1 MKTKTK
7 DTYDRAYRH
16 ASRDYIIQAILNEQ
30 NMEGKTTFS
39 EDYTLLG
46 LVFGLCDRQLKD
58 IKKRKRRKKQ
68 RRKIKNVKSVKSV

>member
-16 ASRDYIIQAILNEQ
+16 ASRDYIIQAILNEL

-46 LVFGLCDRQLKD
+46 LVFGLGDRQLKD
-58 IKKRKRRKKQ
+58 IKSAKEERSKEEK
-68 RRKIKNVKSVKSV
+68 